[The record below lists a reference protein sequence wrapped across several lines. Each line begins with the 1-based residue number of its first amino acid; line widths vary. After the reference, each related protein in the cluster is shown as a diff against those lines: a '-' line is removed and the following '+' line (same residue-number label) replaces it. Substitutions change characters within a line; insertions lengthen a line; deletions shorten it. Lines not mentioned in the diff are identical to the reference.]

1 MSLTVDIPDLD
12 GCVKARIHAP
22 LHIKG
27 CFVGMA
33 HGWAV
38 SLPGGTQ
45 LDRVF
50 LVGEEVGPDLEESVG
65 PELDEGVRHDA
76 LEHAYAAALWAEA
89 RKTTTSVAL
98 VEAHEALEGR
108 DTDPGATRADHHRA
122 FYHEASV

>member
-1 MSLTVDIPDLD
+1 MSLTVDVPGLD

-27 CFVGMA
+27 CYVGMA

-38 SLPGGTQ
+38 SLPGSTQ

-65 PELDEGVRHDA
+65 PELDEGDRHDT
-76 LEHAYAAALWAEA
+76 LEHAYAAALWAAA
-89 RKTTTSVAL
+89 RATTTTVAL
-98 VEAHEALEGR
+98 VEAREALEGR
-108 DTDPGATRADHHRA
+108 DIDPGARGADHHRA
-122 FYHEASV
+122 FFHEASV

>member
-1 MSLTVDIPDLD
+1 MNPHVPDLD

-38 SLPGGTQ
+38 SLPDSTQ

-50 LVGEEVGPDLEESVG
+50 LVGEEVGPDLDESVG
-65 PELDEGVRHDA
+65 PELDEGVRHDT

-89 RKTTTSVAL
+89 RKPTTTAAL
-98 VEAHEALEGR
+98 VEAREALDGR
-108 DTDPGATRADHHRA
+108 GTDPGATRADHRRE
-122 FYHEASV
+122 FFHEASL